1 MCSQSSSTR
10 RQPSNRPPI
19 FSQKTPSICEK
30 KLYPD
35 GVKSIEN
42 TTSARIYGKKR
53 GWAFS
58 KTDFL
63 DLGSDADIRKA
74 LSQLAAKGT
83 IRRILRGVY
92 DYPRISKLLNTEMGP
107 DLAQI
112 ASALARKSG
121 WRIQPSENTALNLLG
136 LSTQV
141 PAQSIYLSD
150 GPSKTYQIG
159 KQELIFKKRSL
170 KESVFKHKESELVV
184 QALKALGKERIDEAI
199 LLKLAKQWP
208 PKQWQK
214 ILRDTKTAP
223 AWISDMILKISKR
236 SSS

>member
-1 MCSQSSSTR
+1 M
-10 RQPSNRPPI
+10 
-19 FSQKTPSICEK
+19 
-30 KLYPD
+30 
-35 GVKSIEN
+35 KSIDAKVI
-42 TTSARIYGKKR
+42 SRIYGHQR
-53 GWAFS
+53 GWSFFKNDFS
-58 KTDFL
+58 
-63 DLGSDADIRKA
+63 DLGSDVAIRQV
-74 LSQLAAKGT
+74 LTRLTEKGT
-83 IRRILRGVY
+83 IRRVMRGIY
-92 DYPRISKLLNTEMGP
+92 DYPQISELLETEMGP
-107 DLAQI
+107 NLDQVAK
-112 ASALARKSG
+112 ALARKLG

-223 AWISDMILKISKR
+223 AWISDMILNISKR
-236 SSS
+236 SSP